1 MTENKPKRLQR
12 LRRNPRRYA
21 TFQNSRYEQH
31 VLTQCN
37 GKQETP
43 KAKTNEPAEAAESP
57 DDMFTTGWLSRLHRP
72 GGNEQVYPERMQEH
86 LDATGGKVFTRFPP
100 EPNGFLHVRERG
112 E

>member
-1 MTENKPKRLQR
+1 M
-12 LRRNPRRYA
+12 
-21 TFQNSRYEQH
+21 
-31 VLTQCN
+31 LTQCN